1 MIDVVI
7 SNSSDK
13 PIYQQLFEQISAQI
27 IKGKLS
33 PGQNLPPIRTAAKE
47 LRISI
52 ITVKKAWEELERK
65 GFINSVVGRGC
76 FVADL
81 NRTDLADKRDDIVL
95 EKICKDVEYYKKMGM
110 TLDEIIIITSKVY
123 KS

>member
-1 MIDVVI
+1 MIDVII
-7 SNSSDK
+7 SNSSEK
-13 PIYQQLFEQISAQI
+13 PIYQQLFDQISAQI
-27 IKGKLS
+27 IKGSLS

-47 LRISI
+47 LRVSI

-81 NRTDLADKRDDIVL
+81 NSSDLTDKRDDIVIDKL
-95 EKICKDVEYYKKMGM
+95 IKDIKYYKDMGM
-110 TLDEIIIITSKVY
+110 TLEEILIAVKKAY
-123 KS
+123 